1 MSDKI
6 TMFTVTDAEYE
17 NLNRCME
24 ELPDPI
30 GARNWEPDY
39 KVIDQI
45 KNLEKTKRL
54 ITLRNRVLDS
64 KQQLYIKE
72 RAKLVTESYQ
82 ATEGED
88 ANIRQA
94 KALAH
99 VLENYPVIIRDDEII
114 VGSVT
119 PHSERLSLVPGSMRL
134 ADQRD

>member
-17 NLNRCME
+17 ESEPCME

-39 KVIDQI
+39 KSDRSDQ
-45 KNLEKTKRL
+45 KSWKRQKRL

-119 PHSERLSLVPGSMRL
+119 PTREVVSGSGSMRL

>member
-30 GARNWEPDY
+30 GARNWDPDY

-72 RAKLVTESYQ
+72 RAKLVTESF
-82 ATEGED
+82 
-88 ANIRQA
+88 
-94 KALAH
+94 
-99 VLENYPVIIRDDEII
+99 
-114 VGSVT
+114 
-119 PHSERLSLVPGSMRL
+119 
-134 ADQRD
+134 